1 MDTQQPEQRRRG
13 RFISLRLKLLVG
25 FTLLFSLVFA
35 AAFYWFYTFAT
46 QRALDKIRQDLLDTL
61 AGAAAGVDG
70 DELLALY
77 QDGRPNAAGQAWL
90 DANNAETDED
100 YARLT
105 ETAKAAHGAAL
116 PGGFSD
122 DPRYHNQLEWLQRV
136 HDVQPQAW
144 PYTYVPGD
152 DEAEVVFLVD
162 LWARYNA
169 EKALP
174 FQYAYVSSEGL
185 QGNAYRGLS
194 GLVQKN
200 NLEIYEDDW
209 GEWISAY
216 RPVVNS
222 QGEPVGAIGV
232 DFEADY
238 VRQVQQAIIDRLAVA
253 FAITYATLFV
263 LVFVVSRL
271 FTRPIVTLTQAAERI
286 GEGDYNQ
293 NLSGLSRV
301 RFPDEIG
308 TLAEVFEIMVAKV
321 YQREQSLRRKVEE
334 LQIEIDEAKRQKQVS
349 EIVDTGFFQELQE
362 KARTMR
368 RRRWEGQL
376 GDETP
381 AA

>member
-77 QDGRPNAAGQAWL
+77 QGGRPNAAGQAWL

-238 VRQVQQAIIDRLAVA
+238 VRQVQQAIIDRVAVA

-263 LVFVVSRL
+263 LVFVVSRR